1 MDLKSVIDTRRR
13 GEPDMALFVIVL
25 LLAAIGV
32 AMSYS
37 ASAVVAAR
45 SFDDPFHFLKRQA
58 VWFAAGFAL
67 LFMVQ
72 RFYYRNYARHTKIM
86 LLVSLVLLVL
96 VLIPGIGHSVK
107 GSTRWLGGGT
117 LAFQPSEFVKIFV
130 VIYLAKVF
138 SSEPEGRGNQVVQ
151 LLVPVLV
158 VALIFILA
166 MMQPDFG
173 TAIDI
178 LLVAVFVLFVSGF
191 PFFYIAALFVVSIP
205 MFYLLVYQVGYRK
218 DRMLA
223 YLDPWKDPYGI
234 GYHVIQSFTAFRRGG
249 FYGVGL
255 GYGAQKIKR
264 LPEPHTDFVFAVIAA
279 TLALVSIF
287 APVIFMSGIIGQFFR
302 SFAVVVTF
310 GVIDGGIRYNI
321 IPDQVELIGTIRT
334 FDEGMRRDVFSRL
347 ARISE
352 HTVAAHGATVEHAI
366 PADAGNPVTRN
377 DPALTARMPV
387 VAGFCAS
394 MMKSTT
400 ASTMN
405 ATPSQL
411 IGSTPSP

>member
-72 RFYYRNYARHTKIM
+72 RFDYRNYARHTKIM

-178 LLVAVFVLFVSGF
+178 LLVSVFVLFVSGF

-218 DRMLA
+218 TRMLA
-223 YLDPWKDPYGI
+223 FLDPWRDPYGT

-249 FYGVGL
+249 FFGVGL
-255 GYGAQKIKR
+255 GYGTQKIKR
-264 LPEPHTDFVFAVIAA
+264 LPEPHTDFVFSVIAEEA
-279 TLALVSIF
+279 GLLGTVLVLGLFCALFYKGMRIAQGAPDEFGRLLAMGLTLLVVLQAF
-287 APVIFMSGIIGQFFR
+287 LNFG
-302 SFAVVVTF
+302 VVTGSLPTTGIPLPF
-310 GVIDGGIRYNI
+310 ISYGGSSLLSSLAAMGILLNISRYREVV
-321 IPDQVELIGTIRT
+321 Q
-334 FDEGMRRDVFSRL
+334 EGL
-347 ARISE
+347 KLSE
-352 HTVAAHGATVEHAI
+352 EVW
-366 PADAGNPVTRN
+366 R
-377 DPALTARMPV
+377 
-387 VAGFCAS
+387 
-394 MMKSTT
+394 
-400 ASTMN
+400 
-405 ATPSQL
+405 
-411 IGSTPSP
+411 

>member
-72 RFYYRNYARHTKIM
+72 RFDYRNYARHTKIM

-223 YLDPWKDPYGI
+223 FLDPWRDPYGT
-234 GYHVIQSFTAFRRGG
+234 GYHVIQSIAAFRRGG
-249 FYGVGL
+249 FFGVGL
-255 GYGAQKIKR
+255 GYGTQKIKR
-264 LPEPHTDFVFAVIAA
+264 LPEPHTDFVFSVIAEEA
-279 TLALVSIF
+279 GLLGTVLVLGLFCALFYKGMRIAQGAPDEFGRLLAMGLTLLVVLQAF
-287 APVIFMSGIIGQFFR
+287 LNFG
-302 SFAVVVTF
+302 VVTGSLPTTGIPLPF
-310 GVIDGGIRYNI
+310 ISYGGSSLLSSLAAMGILLNISRYREVV
-321 IPDQVELIGTIRT
+321 Q
-334 FDEGMRRDVFSRL
+334 EGL
-347 ARISE
+347 KLSE
-352 HTVAAHGATVEHAI
+352 EVW
-366 PADAGNPVTRN
+366 R
-377 DPALTARMPV
+377 
-387 VAGFCAS
+387 
-394 MMKSTT
+394 
-400 ASTMN
+400 
-405 ATPSQL
+405 
-411 IGSTPSP
+411 

>member
-1 MDLKSVIDTRRR
+1 
-13 GEPDMALFVIVL
+13 MALFVIVL

-72 RFYYRNYARHTKIM
+72 RFDYRNYARHTKIM

-223 YLDPWKDPYGI
+223 FLDPWRDPYGT
-234 GYHVIQSFTAFRRGG
+234 GYHVIQSIAAFRRGG
-249 FYGVGL
+249 FFGVGL
-255 GYGAQKIKR
+255 GYGTQKIKR
-264 LPEPHTDFVFAVIAA
+264 LPEPHTVFVFSVIAEEA
-279 TLALVSIF
+279 GLLGTVLVLGLFCALFYKGMRIAQGAPDEFGRLLAMGLTLLVVLQAF
-287 APVIFMSGIIGQFFR
+287 LNFG
-302 SFAVVVTF
+302 VVTGSLPTTGIPLPF
-310 GVIDGGIRYNI
+310 ISYGGSSLLSSLAAMGILLNISRYREVV
-321 IPDQVELIGTIRT
+321 Q
-334 FDEGMRRDVFSRL
+334 EGL
-347 ARISE
+347 KLSE
-352 HTVAAHGATVEHAI
+352 EVW
-366 PADAGNPVTRN
+366 R
-377 DPALTARMPV
+377 
-387 VAGFCAS
+387 
-394 MMKSTT
+394 
-400 ASTMN
+400 
-405 ATPSQL
+405 
-411 IGSTPSP
+411 

>member
-72 RFYYRNYARHTKIM
+72 RFDYRNYARHTKIM
-86 LLVSLVLLVL
+86 LLVSLVLLIL

-223 YLDPWKDPYGI
+223 FLDPWRDPYGT
-234 GYHVIQSFTAFRRGG
+234 GYHVIQSIAAFRRGG
-249 FYGVGL
+249 FFGVGL
-255 GYGAQKIKR
+255 GYGTQKIKR
-264 LPEPHTDFVFAVIAA
+264 LPEPHTDFVFSVIAEEA
-279 TLALVSIF
+279 GLLGTVLVLGLFCALFYKGMRIAQGAPDEFGRLLAMGLTLLVVLQAF
-287 APVIFMSGIIGQFFR
+287 LNFG
-302 SFAVVVTF
+302 VVTGSLPTTGIPLPF
-310 GVIDGGIRYNI
+310 ISYGGSSLLSSLAAMGILLNISRYREVV
-321 IPDQVELIGTIRT
+321 Q
-334 FDEGMRRDVFSRL
+334 EGL
-347 ARISE
+347 KLSE
-352 HTVAAHGATVEHAI
+352 EVW
-366 PADAGNPVTRN
+366 R
-377 DPALTARMPV
+377 
-387 VAGFCAS
+387 
-394 MMKSTT
+394 
-400 ASTMN
+400 
-405 ATPSQL
+405 
-411 IGSTPSP
+411 

>member
-72 RFYYRNYARHTKIM
+72 RFDYRNYARHTKIM

-223 YLDPWKDPYGI
+223 FLDPWRDPYGT
-234 GYHVIQSFTAFRRGG
+234 GYHVIQSIAAFRRGG
-249 FYGVGL
+249 FFGVGL
-255 GYGAQKIKR
+255 GYGTQKIKR
-264 LPEPHTDFVFAVIAA
+264 LPEPHTVFVFSVIAEEA
-279 TLALVSIF
+279 GLLGTVLVLGLFCALFYKGMRIAQGAPDEFGRLLAMGLTLLVVLQAF
-287 APVIFMSGIIGQFFR
+287 LNFG
-302 SFAVVVTF
+302 VVTGSLPTTGIPLPF
-310 GVIDGGIRYNI
+310 ISYGGSSLLSSLAAMGILLNISRYREVV
-321 IPDQVELIGTIRT
+321 Q
-334 FDEGMRRDVFSRL
+334 EGL
-347 ARISE
+347 KLSE
-352 HTVAAHGATVEHAI
+352 EVW
-366 PADAGNPVTRN
+366 R
-377 DPALTARMPV
+377 
-387 VAGFCAS
+387 
-394 MMKSTT
+394 
-400 ASTMN
+400 
-405 ATPSQL
+405 
-411 IGSTPSP
+411 

>member
-1 MDLKSVIDTRRR
+1 VDLKSVIDTRRR

-72 RFYYRNYARHTKIM
+72 RFDYRNYARHTKIM

-223 YLDPWKDPYGI
+223 FLDPWRDPYGT
-234 GYHVIQSFTAFRRGG
+234 GYHVIQSIAAFRRGG
-249 FYGVGL
+249 FFGVGL
-255 GYGAQKIKR
+255 GYGTQKIKR
-264 LPEPHTDFVFAVIAA
+264 LPEPHTDFVFSVIAEEA
-279 TLALVSIF
+279 GLLGTVLVLGLFCALFYKGMRIAQGAPDEFGRLLAMGLTLLVVLQAF
-287 APVIFMSGIIGQFFR
+287 LNFG
-302 SFAVVVTF
+302 VVTGSLPTTGIPLPF
-310 GVIDGGIRYNI
+310 ISYGGSSLLSSLAAMGILLNISRYREVV
-321 IPDQVELIGTIRT
+321 Q
-334 FDEGMRRDVFSRL
+334 EGL
-347 ARISE
+347 KLSE
-352 HTVAAHGATVEHAI
+352 EVW
-366 PADAGNPVTRN
+366 R
-377 DPALTARMPV
+377 
-387 VAGFCAS
+387 
-394 MMKSTT
+394 
-400 ASTMN
+400 
-405 ATPSQL
+405 
-411 IGSTPSP
+411 

>member
-72 RFYYRNYARHTKIM
+72 RFDYRNYARHTKIM
-86 LLVSLVLLVL
+86 LLVSLVLLIL

-178 LLVAVFVLFVSGF
+178 LLVSVFVLFVSGF

-218 DRMLA
+218 TRMLA
-223 YLDPWKDPYGI
+223 FLDPWRDPYGT

-249 FYGVGL
+249 FFGVGL
-255 GYGAQKIKR
+255 GYGTQKIKR
-264 LPEPHTDFVFAVIAA
+264 LPEPHTDFVFSVIAEEA
-279 TLALVSIF
+279 GLLGTVLVLGLFCALFYKGMRIAQGAPDEFGRLLAMGLTLLVVLQAF
-287 APVIFMSGIIGQFFR
+287 LNFG
-302 SFAVVVTF
+302 VVTGSLPTTGIPLPF
-310 GVIDGGIRYNI
+310 ISYGGSSLLSSLAAMGILLNISRYREVV
-321 IPDQVELIGTIRT
+321 Q
-334 FDEGMRRDVFSRL
+334 EGL
-347 ARISE
+347 KLSE
-352 HTVAAHGATVEHAI
+352 EVW
-366 PADAGNPVTRN
+366 R
-377 DPALTARMPV
+377 
-387 VAGFCAS
+387 
-394 MMKSTT
+394 
-400 ASTMN
+400 
-405 ATPSQL
+405 
-411 IGSTPSP
+411 

>member
-72 RFYYRNYARHTKIM
+72 RFDYRNYARHTKIM

-178 LLVAVFVLFVSGF
+178 LLVSVFVLFVSGF

-223 YLDPWKDPYGI
+223 FLDPWRDPYGT
-234 GYHVIQSFTAFRRGG
+234 GYHVIQSIAAFRRGG
-249 FYGVGL
+249 FFGVGL
-255 GYGAQKIKR
+255 GYGTQKIKR
-264 LPEPHTDFVFAVIAA
+264 LPEPHTDFVFSVIAEEA
-279 TLALVSIF
+279 GLLGTVLVLGLFCALFYKGMRIAQGAPDEFGRLLAMGLTLLVVLQAF
-287 APVIFMSGIIGQFFR
+287 LNFG
-302 SFAVVVTF
+302 VVTGSLPTTGIPLPF
-310 GVIDGGIRYNI
+310 ISYGGSSLLSSLAAMGILLNISRYREVV
-321 IPDQVELIGTIRT
+321 Q
-334 FDEGMRRDVFSRL
+334 EGL
-347 ARISE
+347 KLSE
-352 HTVAAHGATVEHAI
+352 EVW
-366 PADAGNPVTRN
+366 R
-377 DPALTARMPV
+377 
-387 VAGFCAS
+387 
-394 MMKSTT
+394 
-400 ASTMN
+400 
-405 ATPSQL
+405 
-411 IGSTPSP
+411 